1 MILNKKPLAISEVK
15 EYVKD
20 SEGKE
25 VLINYL
31 KKFGKVSKSDIKK
44 IEEKIQSIDNLKIKD
59 KDIVK
64 IIDFLPKDK
73 EDVNKLFVE
82 NNLND
87 EEAKALLEIV
97 KDY

>member
-1 MILNKKPLAISEVK
+1 MILDKKPLAISEVK
-15 EYVKD
+15 EYVKN

-31 KKFGKVSKSDIKK
+31 KKFGKLSKNDVKK
-44 IEEKIQSIDNLKIKD
+44 IEEKIKAVDSLKIKD
-59 KDIVK
+59 RDIAKV
-64 IIDFLPKDK
+64 IDFLPKDK
-73 EDVNKLFVE
+73 EDVNKVFME

-87 EEAKALLEIV
+87 EEAKVLLEII